1 MTLNARCFTTSA
13 TLAIAGAI
21 LFAAPA
27 VAQDTETASQA
38 DNGVG
43 VIIVTAQRRE
53 ENLQEIP
60 VSVGTLGGEALQVVS
75 SAGAD
80 IRALSGRVPS
90 LNIESSFGRTFPRF
104 YIRGLGNTDFDLN
117 ASQPVSLVYDDVV
130 LENPVLKGFPV
141 FDLDRVE
148 VLRGP
153 QGTLFGRNTPAGIV
167 KLDTVKPGQGDNYLR
182 GSYGSFDTINLEGA
196 AGGQL
201 SDTVAVRVSGLYQ
214 GRSDWVDNLDEP
226 GKNNL
231 EGFDEFA
238 LRAQVQFEPTEDF
251 SLRLIGQYRDLDGTA
266 RVFRA
271 NAFAPGSNK
280 LIGLDGP
287 GSKFDRKE
295 VRADGLNF
303 QDMKSYNL
311 GAVLDYDLGAV
322 TITSVTSYW
331 NAELF
336 SRGDIDGG
344 FGCSF
349 CGAGFTDNSNPG
361 FIPFPAQSQDNVPS
375 LDQFTQELRFAS
387 NDGGPLGYHAGV
399 FYFNEKL
406 DIESF
411 DFSTPTDTTPAAVAL
426 QRQVSEAWAVFGSLF
441 YEFDNGLRLQGGI
454 RYNDDQ
460 RDFAASRPIDTRPGF
475 LGFGGPVP
483 EQTANVDDEVLT
495 WDIAASMPASE
506 DVNLYARVARG
517 YRAPSVQG
525 RLAFGRELS
534 VADSEATMSYE
545 AGVKTILAGGKIRF
559 NLGGYYFNTE
569 DLQLTA
575 VGGAD
580 NFTTLLNADEVEGY
594 GFEAEL
600 QARPTDGI
608 ELAAGLSYNDTQIN
622 DPDAFVAGCGAPCTV
637 LDPERTPGSN
647 IFSIDGNRLP
657 QAPRWTA
664 NWSLG
669 LTEEIPGSSG
679 EIYLFTDWAYRSK
692 VQFFLYESVEFS
704 DDSMLE
710 GGLRI
715 GYRTDR
721 YDIALFGRN
730 ITNDVSAV
738 SGIDFNNL
746 TAMVNEPRIWG
757 ISAGVKF

>member
-1 MTLNARCFTTSA
+1 MRTTRFLGTAASAAIAA
-13 TLAIAGAI
+13 TL
-21 LFAAPA
+21 FSAAP
-27 VAQDTETASQA
+27 VMAQDTAAAEA
-38 DNGVG
+38 DTGVG
-43 VIIVTAQRRE
+43 VILVTAQRRE

-60 VSVGTLGGEALQVVS
+60 VSVGTLGGEALQVATG
-75 SAGAD
+75 AGAD

-167 KLDTVKPGQGDNYLR
+167 KFDTIKPGKGENYVR
-182 GSYGSFDTINLEGA
+182 GSYGSFDTINVEGA
-196 AGGQL
+196 VGGQL
-201 SDTVAVRVSGLYQ
+201 SDTVAVRASGIYQ
-214 GRSDWVDNLDEP
+214 SRGDWVDNLDEP
-226 GKNNL
+226 GSNNL

-238 LRAQVQFEPTEDF
+238 LRLQVQFEPTDAL

-271 NAFAPGSNK
+271 NAFAPGSND
-280 LIGLDGP
+280 LIGLGGP
-287 GSKFDRKE
+287 TTEFKRDE
-295 VRADGLNF
+295 VRADGINF
-303 QDMKSYNL
+303 QNLKSYNL
-311 GAVLDYDLGAV
+311 GGVLEYDFGAV
-322 TITSVTSYW
+322 TLTSVTSYW

-344 FGCSF
+344 FGNQF
-349 CGAGFTDNSNPG
+349 APTMGPG
-361 FIPFPAQSQDNVPS
+361 FIPFSAQSQDNVPS
-375 LDQFTQELRFAS
+375 LDQFTQEVRIAS
-387 NDGGPLGYHAGV
+387 NDGGPLGYQAGV

-411 DFSTPTDTTPAAVAL
+411 DFGAPTDATPAAVAL
-426 QRQVSEAWAVFGSLF
+426 QRQDSDAWGVFGSLF
-441 YEFDNGLRLQGGI
+441 YEFDNGLRLQGGL
-454 RYNDDQ
+454 RYNDDS
-460 RDFAASRPIDTRPGF
+460 RDFTASRPIDTRPGF
-475 LGFGGPVP
+475 LGFGGPVAP
-483 EQTANVDDEVLT
+483 ISTSVSDSVLT
-495 WDIAASMPASE
+495 WDLAATMPASE

-517 YRAPSVQG
+517 YRAPSIQG
-525 RLAFGRELS
+525 RLAFGRDIS
-534 VADSEATMSYE
+534 VADSETTMSYE
-545 AGVKTILAGGKIRF
+545 AGVKTILADGKVRF
-559 NLGGYYFNTE
+559 NLGGFYYTTE

-575 VGGAD
+575 VGGTN
-580 NFTTLLNADEVEGY
+580 NFTTLLNADEVKGF

-600 QARPTDGI
+600 QARPI
-608 ELAAGLSYNDTQIN
+608 EGVEFAAGLSYNDTEIN
-622 DPDAFVAGCGAPCTV
+622 DPTAFVAGCGAPCTV

-647 IFSIDGNRLP
+647 IYSIDGNRLP
-657 QAPRWTA
+657 QAPKWTA

-669 LTEEIPGSSG
+669 LTEEIPGWDG

-692 VQFFLYESVEFS
+692 VQFFLYQSVEFS

-710 GGLRI
+710 GGLRF

-721 YDIALFGRN
+721 YDIAFFGRN

-757 ISAGVKF
+757 VEAGIKF